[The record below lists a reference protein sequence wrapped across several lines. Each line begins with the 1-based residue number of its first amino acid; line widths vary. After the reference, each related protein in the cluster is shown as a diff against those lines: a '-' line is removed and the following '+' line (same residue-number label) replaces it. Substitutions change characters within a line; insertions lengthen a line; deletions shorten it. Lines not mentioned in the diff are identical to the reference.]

1 MTILDPGVNLCP
13 MVRMRGMAGIGT
25 AQAVDALMSW
35 WALAGVDTAVD
46 EAPVNWLRPKPSPR
60 RAAASSPASPPEPI
74 RPALPDTLESF
85 HAWLAAAA
93 DLPEAAWNDR
103 RVLPVGPAAPRLMIV
118 TDLPEMDDMHAG
130 ALFAGDQGRLL
141 DAMLRAMGFARDA
154 VHIASLAVT
163 RPPGGLVEER
173 TEAALADRMRHHI
186 RLVAPA
192 SVLLLGE
199 RTGRALQATDVAA
212 RPAGLSSLNHA
223 GGTVPAIATFHP
235 RLLLRQPHAK
245 AECWRALQLLVQV

>member
-1 MTILDPGVNLCP
+1 
-13 MVRMRGMAGIGT
+13 MAGIGT

-35 WALAGVDTAVD
+35 WTLAGVDTAVG

-60 RAAASSPASPPEPI
+60 RMSASPAAASAPEAA
-74 RPALPDTLESF
+74 RPVLPDTLDSF
-85 HAWLAAAA
+85 HAWLATAA
-93 DLPEAAWNDR
+93 DLPEAAWSDR
-103 RVLPVGPAAPRLMIV
+103 RVLPVGPATPRLMIV

-130 ALFAGDQGRLL
+130 ALFTGDQGRLL
-141 DAMLRAMGFARDA
+141 DAMLRAMGLARDA
-154 VHIASLAVT
+154 VHIASLAIT

-192 SVLLLGE
+192 TVLLLGE
-199 RTGRALQATDVAA
+199 RTGRALQATDGAA
-212 RPAGLSSLNHA
+212 RPAGLSPLNHA
-223 GGTVPAIATFHP
+223 GGTVPSIATFHP
-235 RLLLRQPHAK
+235 RLLLRQPLAK